1 MVSVIMLNAVI
12 QSVLFSYY
20 NAECHYTEC
29 HYAESRGI
37 LSLKCHNKKVKICV
51 RYTFD

>member
-12 QSVLFSYY
+12 QSVLFIYN
-20 NAECHYTEC
+20 NAECHYAEC

-37 LSLKCHNKKVKICV
+37 LSLKFHNKKVKNLC
-51 RYTFD
+51 TLHF